1 MNFFLIGRI
10 LHIPP
15 AEMAVRNLVPLA
27 NHWLL
32 VTSVPC
38 EADERLDF
46 KGKRLPGK
54 DKEERGREWVGRT
67 LEPQHRSDTSKER
80 EARRTG

>member
-1 MNFFLIGRI
+1 
-10 LHIPP
+10 
-15 AEMAVRNLVPLA
+15 MAVRNLVPLA
-27 NHWLL
+27 NHWLS